1 MQCHAVTH
9 GSFSIERVYPAS
21 PARVFAAWASTEM
34 KARWFIGPEKW
45 VLIER
50 HLDFRVGGEELL
62 RGRYEQ
68 TETLFEARYYDIV
81 PDQRIVFAYDMHA
94 GGRHHSLSVA
104 AVEIEPEVGPGGSGA
119 RLLFTEQVMFLDGTV
134 GIDGTAS
141 RERGTAD
148 HLDRLARLF

>member
-1 MQCHAVTH
+1 MQCHAISH

-21 PARVFAAWASTEM
+21 PARVFAAWASLEM

-45 VLIER
+45 VLVDR
-50 HLDFRVGGEELL
+50 KLDFRVGGEELL

-68 TETLFEARYYDIV
+68 SETLFEGRYYDIV
-81 PDQRIVFAYDMHA
+81 PDQRIVFTYDMHA

-104 AVEIEPEVGPGGSGA
+104 AVEISPAGSGA

-134 GIDGTAS
+134 GVDGTAS

-148 HLDRLARLF
+148 HFDRLARLF